1 MRIGA
6 RRHEFRPFMDEDL
19 RADAWRAWRDDLIMD
34 GRSLDDAEDW
44 LDMVFVQQVS
54 GQNGVQL
61 S

>member
-1 MRIGA
+1 
-6 RRHEFRPFMDEDL
+6 MDEDL